1 MKTIYKI
8 YVLVLCFFIGTAV
21 SLAQN
26 TNLEW
31 TAKSY
36 LVSVNTSDV
45 EIESN
50 LSKQS
55 STFTWEQISNL
66 SSQTRHYTVT
76 SVTGNWDAQQS
87 LGTINYMLTSEDDD
101 ASLTVLGTTEEITMQ
116 FIIRDENGN
125 PFKTYVF
132 TIDTFTNL

>member
-36 LVSVNTSDV
+36 LVSVNTADV
-45 EIESN
+45 EIESH

-87 LGTINYMLTSEDDD
+87 LGTISYMLTSEDDD

-132 TIDTFTNL
+132 VIDTFTNL